1 MQKSLVINLIFRPLS
16 SIHEFI
22 SLLSRLTTFK
32 PIIMIISKKLSQ
44 YFYKRENIIFFN
56 SYWWLNSKN
65 IFETNSYN
73 DMLLFQPLY
82 DLSWMDIFSKMHA

>member
-1 MQKSLVINLIFRPLS
+1 MQKSLVINLILSPLR

-32 PIIMIISKKLSQ
+32 PVIMIISKKLSQ
-44 YFYKRENIIFFN
+44 DFYKRENIIFLN

-65 IFETNSYN
+65 IFETNTHN
-73 DMLLFQPLY
+73 DMLLFQSLY
-82 DLSWMDIFSKMHA
+82 DLS